1 MVPTALGA
9 SPLTRGKPRLIRAR
23 AASSGRIPAHAGKTH
38 QPRPGN
44 SRPRAHPRSRGEN
57 CVRSLRNTGVLGASP
72 LTRGKRDVQP
82 PSGVHEGRIPAH
94 AGKTMPQSTGDR
106 QFWAHPRSRGE
117 NGWPER
123 HITPNQGASP
133 LTRGKPRLNVIYKT
147 IARRIPAHAG
157 KTLRHGTATVRAA
170 AHPRSRGENPSFGIS
185 SAVGEGAS
193 PLTRGKP
200 EMGCLPRRKA
210 GRIPAH
216 AGKTLSTP
224 RSGIHR
230 RAHPRSRGENAQ
242 MNCAQSIW
250 YGASPLTRGKRG
262 LRRPG
267 PARAGRIPAHAGKT
281 HPPPGCPRRAR
292 AHPRSRGE
300 NRSAPNRAESRG
312 GASPL
317 TRGKPQCA
325 ESSRIKRGRI
335 PAHAGKTP
343 GHNHARR
350 ALRAHPRSR
359 GENQG
364 GQGGCPGPRGASPLT
379 RGKRVEG
386 FHEEFREGRIPAH
399 AGKTPG
405 GYFTFEADWAHPRS
419 RGENCA
425 SLFALIFFSGA
436 SPLTRGKHRR
446 RRTNQRTDR
455 RIPAH
460 AGKTMD
466 YAHGVGNGPAH
477 PRSRGE
483 NWRTCGW
490 FLSGWGASP
499 LTRGK
504 RLGPFSVVE
513 RLGRIPAHAGKT

>member
-133 LTRGKPRLNVIYKT
+133 LTRGKHGRDRRGCQPRG
-147 IARRIPAHAG
+147 RIPAHAG

-250 YGASPLTRGKRG
+250 YGASPLTRGKPEREQAETSS
-262 LRRPG
+262 
-267 PARAGRIPAHAGKT
+267 ARRIPAHAGKT
-281 HPPPGCPRRAR
+281 MQWWCQYGDLG

-317 TRGKPQCA
+317 TRGKPQGITTRA
-325 ESSRIKRGRI
+325 APFGRI
-335 PAHAGKTP
+335 PAHAGKTKE
-343 GHNHARR
+343 GKVAVL
-350 ALRAHPRSR
+350 ALGAHPRSR
-359 GENQG
+359 GENASRVSTRSFA
-364 GQGGCPGPRGASPLT
+364 RGASPLT
-379 RGKRVEG
+379 RGKRPAVTSPS
-386 FHEEFREGRIPAH
+386 RPIGRIPAH
-399 AGKTPG
+399 AGKTARPC
-405 GYFTFEADWAHPRS
+405 S
-419 RGENCA
+419 R
-425 SLFALIFFSGA
+425 
-436 SPLTRGKHRR
+436 
-446 RRTNQRTDR
+446 
-455 RIPAH
+455 
-460 AGKTMD
+460 
-466 YAHGVGNGPAH
+466 
-477 PRSRGE
+477 
-483 NWRTCGW
+483 
-490 FLSGWGASP
+490 
-499 LTRGK
+499 
-504 RLGPFSVVE
+504 
-513 RLGRIPAHAGKT
+513 

>member
-1 MVPTALGA
+1 MVVPV
-9 SPLTRGKPRLIRAR
+9 RGP
-23 AASSGRIPAHAGKTH
+23 
-38 QPRPGN
+38 
-44 SRPRAHPRSRGEN
+44 
-57 CVRSLRNTGVLGASP
+57 
-72 LTRGKRDVQP
+72 
-82 PSGVHEGRIPAH
+82 
-94 AGKTMPQSTGDR
+94 
-106 QFWAHPRSRGE
+106 
-117 NGWPER
+117 
-123 HITPNQGASP
+123 
-133 LTRGKPRLNVIYKT
+133 
-147 IARRIPAHAG
+147 
-157 KTLRHGTATVRAA
+157 
-170 AHPRSRGENPSFGIS
+170 
-185 SAVGEGAS
+185 
-193 PLTRGKP
+193 
-200 EMGCLPRRKA
+200 
-210 GRIPAH
+210 
-216 AGKTLSTP
+216 
-224 RSGIHR
+224 
-230 RAHPRSRGENAQ
+230 
-242 MNCAQSIW
+242 
-250 YGASPLTRGKRG
+250 
-262 LRRPG
+262 
-267 PARAGRIPAHAGKT
+267 
-281 HPPPGCPRRAR
+281 
-292 AHPRSRGE
+292 
-300 NRSAPNRAESRG
+300 G

-513 RLGRIPAHAGKT
+513 RLGRIPAHAGKTRLRASRSLARWAHPRSRGENVGPPGGGRHLDGRIPAHAGKTPPPTRSRPWAWAHPRSRGENSTD